1 MSYHNL
7 TNEEIIFLYNVSSSV
22 VEQYEETFDGKTIKQ
37 TLPTEMGSI
46 EVTIG
51 LPADF
56 LEEIKESKHY
66 TVMKQ
71 VYIKLKPLYEL
82 IKEAEPDLV
91 QEIDNLFTK
100 NLK

>member
-22 VEQYEETFDGKTIKQ
+22 VEQYEETFDGKTITQ
-37 TLPTEMGSI
+37 TLPTEMGSV

-100 NLK
+100 NSK

>member
-22 VEQYEETFDGKTIKQ
+22 VQQYEETFNEETITQ
-37 TLPTEMGSI
+37 TLPTDLGSI

-56 LEEIKESKHY
+56 LEEIRESKHY
-66 TVMKQ
+66 TIMKQ
-71 VYIKLKPLYEL
+71 VHIKLTPLYHL
-82 IKEAEPDLV
+82 IKEAEPELV
-91 QEIDNLFTK
+91 EEIDNLFTK
-100 NLK
+100 NSK

>member
-22 VEQYEETFDGKTIKQ
+22 VEQYEETFDEKSITQ
-37 TLPTEMGSI
+37 TLPTDLGSL

-51 LPADF
+51 LPAEF
-56 LEEIKESKHY
+56 LQEIRESKHY
-66 TVMKQ
+66 TIMKQ
-71 VYIKLKPLYEL
+71 VYIKLKPLYDL
-82 IKEAEPDLV
+82 IKEAEPELV
-91 QEIDNLFTK
+91 EEIDNLFTK

>member
-22 VEQYEETFDGKTIKQ
+22 VEQYEETFDEKSITQ
-37 TLPTEMGSI
+37 TLPTDLGSV

-51 LPADF
+51 LPAEF
-56 LEEIKESKHY
+56 LQEIRESKHY
-66 TVMKQ
+66 TIMKQ
-71 VYIKLKPLYEL
+71 VYIKLKPLYQL
-82 IKEAEPDLV
+82 IKEAEPELV